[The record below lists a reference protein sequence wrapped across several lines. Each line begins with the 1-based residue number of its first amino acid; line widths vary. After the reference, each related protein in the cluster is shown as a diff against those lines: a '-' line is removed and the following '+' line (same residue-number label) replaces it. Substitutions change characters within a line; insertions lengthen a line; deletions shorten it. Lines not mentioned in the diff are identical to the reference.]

1 MESRRAYKLHKLLKR
16 LGQAVHGS
24 VIKSDEVRKCLNELH
39 EDGWNA
45 VMLLEASVSCR
56 DNGIERGPASLRIH
70 VDQTPE
76 KVSYQ
81 IDTSDA
87 RLLES
92 LGISPCRYQSNPTP
106 AETESK
112 PPSADPD

>member
-1 MESRRAYKLHKLLKR
+1 MESRRAQKLHKLLKR

-56 DNGIERGPASLRIH
+56 DNGVERGPASLRIH
-70 VDQTPE
+70 VDQAPE

-81 IDTSDA
+81 IDTRDA
-87 RLLES
+87 KLLQS
-92 LGISPCRYQSNPTP
+92 LGISPSRHHSSPSP
-106 AETESK
+106 AEADSE
-112 PPSADPD
+112 PSSE